1 MAQPV
6 SRWLPVNDVPA
17 WGTTAVS
24 RQRQAPDPEAV
35 TLDDGGDAELIS
47 CVQELAKP
55 LDWEAFCCHP
65 ELTPEA
71 MATFLAAAA
80 TGAAPGTGPWSAAQ
94 RTWLG
99 RPHFA
104 LLLVFIRLLRHQ
116 RQLLNALPARHL
128 DHYNH
133 ERLGFRPRPGEP
145 DRVTV
150 AFTLVEDASVI
161 VLPAG
166 SLLRAG
172 VDGEGEERLYRTLT
186 ELSLNHARV
195 RRLRASQLERGV
207 TSLTTIVAD
216 NPQHRERLD
225 RMLRLVY
232 GEAAPAVEAIQSLGP
247 FLLFWSIEAKQLHL
261 PLELREFLQLMRLVR
276 QRCDGGSDQEWDA
289 INLWLG
295 VKELLDSGVL
305 SDRRDFPRN
314 FSASL
319 LGPTGGVLD
328 WKKDGLSEVNC
339 LDDLY
344 LQRDNENVKGYLWQL
359 FTASTC
365 RLLHSLSAE
374 DAKDQEKLFTARLNS
389 VVQLMTMKLHIDAQ

>member
-1 MAQPV
+1 MAQPP
-6 SRWLPVNDVPA
+6 SRWLPVHDVPV

-35 TLDDGGDAELIS
+35 TLDDGGDAELIRY
-47 CVQELAKP
+47 VQQLAKP
-55 LDWEAFCCHP
+55 LGWEAFCSHP

-71 MATFLAAAA
+71 MAAFLAAAA
-80 TGAAPGTGPWSAAQ
+80 ATTGTGPWSAAQ

-128 DHYNH
+128 DHYNR
-133 ERLGFRPRPGEP
+133 ERLGFRPRAGEP

-150 AFTLVEDASVI
+150 AFTLVQDSSSM

-172 VDGEGEERLYRTLT
+172 VDDEGEERLYRTLT

-195 RRLRASQLERGV
+195 RRLRASQLERG
-207 TSLTTIVAD
+207 LTNLASIAAE
-216 NPQHRERLD
+216 NPEPRDRLA
-225 RMLRLVY
+225 RMLHLVY
-232 GEAAPAVEAIQSLGP
+232 GEAAPAVEEIQSLGP
-247 FLLFWSIEAKQLHL
+247 FLQFWSIDPSSKQL

-276 QRCDGGSDQEWDA
+276 QRCDEGSDQEWDA
-289 INLWLG
+289 INRWLG
-295 VKELLDSGVL
+295 VEELLDSEVL

-314 FSASL
+314 FYASL
-319 LGPTGGVLD
+319 LGPTGGALD
-328 WKKDGLSEVNC
+328 WEKDGLSEVNC

-344 LQRDNENVKGYLWQL
+344 LQRDSENVEDYLRRL
-359 FTASTC
+359 FTAPTC
-365 RLLHSLSAE
+365 QLRSLSAGE
-374 DAKDQEKLFTARLNS
+374 AKEPQKLFTARRATI
-389 VVQLMTMKLHIDAQ
+389 VKMMTIKLHIDA

>member
-1 MAQPV
+1 MAQPL
-6 SRWLPVNDVPA
+6 SRWLPVHDVPA
-17 WGTTAVS
+17 WGTTAAS

-35 TLDDGGDAELIS
+35 ALDGSGDAELIRR
-47 CVQELAKP
+47 VQELAKP

-71 MATFLAAAA
+71 MAAFLAATATAA
-80 TGAAPGTGPWSAAQ
+80 TAAAGTGPWSAAQ

-128 DHYNH
+128 DHYNR
-133 ERLGFRPRPGEP
+133 ERLGFRPRAGEP

-150 AFTLVEDASVI
+150 AFTLVQDSPPI

-172 VDGEGEERLYRTLT
+172 VDDEGEERLYRTLT

-207 TSLTTIVAD
+207 TNLASITAEEPAPSQQLA
-216 NPQHRERLD
+216 

-232 GEAAPAVEAIQSLGP
+232 GEAAPAVEEVQSLGP
-247 FLLFWSIEAKQLHL
+247 FLQFWSIDASSKQL
-261 PLELREFLQLMRLVR
+261 PLDLREFLQLMRLVR

-289 INLWLG
+289 INRWLG
-295 VKELLDSGVL
+295 VEELL
-305 SDRRDFPRN
+305 
-314 FSASL
+314 AS
-319 LGPTGGVLD
+319 
-328 WKKDGLSEVNC
+328 
-339 LDDLY
+339 
-344 LQRDNENVKGYLWQL
+344 R
-359 FTASTC
+359 
-365 RLLHSLSAE
+365 
-374 DAKDQEKLFTARLNS
+374 
-389 VVQLMTMKLHIDAQ
+389 VV